1 MKWNSQNS
9 VTNWIWRGRWKKES
23 WETSRFFWP
32 NELSEWP
39 EWGLL
44 EEGQFGERWPDKT
57 VQKPEPATLPLQVVV
72 YRGSDLDGGVLY
84 KWQGELWGT
93 SNCMSWL
100 NRNWSIN
107 WSFHFS
113 GPGNG
118 NFLFRLTFQNKTWDA
133 FFCFSAFPPL
143 PMSLATLFCL
153 SPLKVQECRSPQDH
167 TRDSIRGSP
176 LPDEQP
182 LDRCPSLMW
191 VEHPF
196 SLGCKGKKH
205 TRRALGSG
213 SHLSLPSLWPWT
225 SD

>member
-1 MKWNSQNS
+1 MNEWQIMKWNSQNS
-9 VTNWIWRGRWKKES
+9 VTNWIWSGRWKKES

-100 NRNWSIN
+100 NHNWSIN

-143 PMSLATLFCL
+143 PMSLSNTFLPVSL
-153 SPLKVQECRSPQDH
+153 KSPRMQKP
-167 TRDSIRGSP
+167 
-176 LPDEQP
+176 
-182 LDRCPSLMW
+182 
-191 VEHPF
+191 
-196 SLGCKGKKH
+196 
-205 TRRALGSG
+205 SG
-213 SHLSLPSLWPWT
+213 SHPRQHPWQPSSGWAATRQVSISNVGGASFFSWV
-225 SD
+225 